1 VRSSGAETR
10 VVEPDSGS
18 FINSRCG
25 IISEL
30 DLFGR
35 RIRGSWRQFAG
46 SHGDRDNLYDSRLGG
61 AAHIGTPVT
70 DMEGMASIAAREIL
84 LYRERQG
91 YIGVTYRIHLTDPLS
106 L

>member
-1 VRSSGAETR
+1 
-10 VVEPDSGS
+10 
-18 FINSRCG
+18 
-25 IISEL
+25 
-30 DLFGR
+30 
-35 RIRGSWRQFAG
+35 
-46 SHGDRDNLYDSRLGG
+46 
-61 AAHIGTPVT
+61 VT